1 MENLSREFRILLRPS
16 ATSSSAHHFPALYCC
31 VSFVKITEVAEKAT
45 EDIEN
50 ALSSGFKR
58 LRNREE
64 PRTLN

>member
-1 MENLSREFRILLRPS
+1 MENLSREFRTLLRPS
-16 ATSSSAHHFPALYCC
+16 ASSSSPHHFSAPYRS